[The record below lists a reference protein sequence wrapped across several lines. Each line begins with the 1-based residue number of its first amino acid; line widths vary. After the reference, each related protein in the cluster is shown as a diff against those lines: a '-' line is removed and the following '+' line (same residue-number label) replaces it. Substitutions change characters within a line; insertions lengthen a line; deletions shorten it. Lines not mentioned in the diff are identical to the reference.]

1 MAMSRVFFSDLKT
14 GKCSSV
20 VEGRLLRYWEARNV
34 KRGGELMWVDMLLVD
49 VNATMMQATISAHR
63 LPQYQERLTAGAMY
77 SIADFDVA
85 RCAQNF
91 RLSDS
96 SLMIRFNESTS
107 FDEIDDPVSALPEEA
122 FRSHDQSELLGLAN
136 TNTKLPDIIGE
147 ILSVKSTVTDPP
159 EEKNRVMVT
168 LKMDSND
175 TVTLSLFY
183 SQAVAFHKQ
192 LEAMRVDPKVI
203 VATSINPKMVGA
215 CIRIIRILIFTFL
228 YVGHLFLNATSG
240 THVYF
245 DKKTKAGEVRFYQL
259 VARDTGLASAAPL
272 LRSYAKA
279 EKMTI
284 AELNSFIVSA
294 GSQEIDFLCTGRV
307 VRVDTDKGWCYV
319 ACSKCSKKLQ
329 RTVSAFT
336 CGRCNNSHAVGALR
350 YRAEMAI
357 ADDTAEGTFVWFD
370 GVMMKLHSLRASEAV
385 QMLAEDGVNPKD
397 CRIPPFI
404 ADMEGKSY
412 TFQVRVTVF
421 NFTEHHKRFTIT
433 RIAEELGRA
442 VDDNVSI
449 MEVVM
454 ITTMTCPLTMDQ

>member
-1 MAMSRVFFSDLKT
+1 
-14 GKCSSV
+14 
-20 VEGRLLRYWEARNV
+20 
-34 KRGGELMWVDMLLVD
+34 MWVDMLLVD

-77 SIADFDVA
+77 SIADFYVA

-96 SLMIRFNESTS
+96 SLMIRFNKSTS
-107 FDEIDDPVSALPEEA
+107 FDEIDDPVSAFPEEA
-122 FRSHDQSELLGLAN
+122 FRFRDQSELLGLAN
-136 TNTKLPDIIGE
+136 TNTQLPDIIGE

-159 EEKNRVMVT
+159 EEKNR
-168 LKMDSND
+168 LIC
-175 TVTLSLFY
+175 

-203 VATSINPKMVGA
+203 VATSINPKMVGG
-215 CIRIIRILIFTFL
+215 R
-228 YVGHLFLNATSG
+228 LFLNATSG

-259 VARDTGLASAAPL
+259 VVRDTGLASAAPL
-272 LRSYAKA
+272 LRSHAKV

-294 GSQEIDFLCTGRV
+294 GSQH
-307 VRVDTDKGWCYV
+307 
-319 ACSKCSKKLQ
+319 
-329 RTVSAFT
+329 TVSVFT

-350 YRAEMAI
+350 YRVEMAI

-370 GVMMKLHSLRASEAV
+370 GVMMKLHSLQASEAV
-385 QMLAEDGVNPKD
+385 QMLAEDGVNPED

-412 TFQVRVTVF
+412 IFQVRVTAF
-421 NFTEHHKRFTIT
+421 NFTEHHKTFTIT
-433 RIAEELGRA
+433 CIAEELGRA
-442 VDDNVSI
+442 PVDDNGGGDDDDNDV
-449 MEVVM
+449 
-454 ITTMTCPLTMDQ
+454 PLTMDQEFV

>member
-1 MAMSRVFFSDLKT
+1 MTMIVSPLHVTELDINGINTDVQYEPFNVSFRRRDPR
-14 GKCSSV
+14 KCSSV

-136 TNTKLPDIIGE
+136 TNTQLPDIIGE

-203 VATSINPKMVGA
+203 VATSINPKMVG
-215 CIRIIRILIFTFL
+215 
-228 YVGHLFLNATSG
+228 G
-240 THVYF
+240 TLGLHQP
-245 DKKTKAGEVRFYQL
+245 RMRRL

-412 TFQVRVTVF
+412 TFQVRVTAF

-433 RIAEELGRA
+433 HIAEELGRA
-442 VDDNVSI
+442 VDDNGGGDDYDNDVPPDNGSG
-449 MEVVM
+449 
-454 ITTMTCPLTMDQ
+454 

>member
-1 MAMSRVFFSDLKT
+1 
-14 GKCSSV
+14 
-20 VEGRLLRYWEARNV
+20 
-34 KRGGELMWVDMLLVD
+34 
-49 VNATMMQATISAHR
+49 
-63 LPQYQERLTAGAMY
+63 MY

-147 ILSVKSTVTDPP
+147 ILSVKSTVTDRP

-168 LKMDSND
+168 IKMDSND

-203 VATSINPKMVGA
+203 VATSINPKMVGG
-215 CIRIIRILIFTFL
+215 R
-228 YVGHLFLNATSG
+228 LFLNATSG

-259 VARDTGLASAAPL
+259 VARETGLASAAPL
-272 LRSYAKA
+272 LRLYAKA

-319 ACSKCSKKLQ
+319 ACSRCSKKLQ

-433 RIAEELGRA
+433 RIAEELGRTP

-449 MEVVM
+449 LCTILDHCLPTIYVYVYV
-454 ITTMTCPLTMDQ
+454 